1 MSRGRTH
8 TWSFGAGID
17 DVVYTMP
24 KIASDDP
31 TAEPALANGYKQKI
45 ADAGALARDQKTG
58 AAPTPDKR
66 AEAMRTVATRLAD
79 EKQWNATAGAK
90 PKLIDV
96 DALIAAILAVKSKP
110 EAGVRAYV
118 ESRTEDQRKNL
129 ANSKDFAEAY
139 AIAVAKRA
147 PCGNCPPNCSPNW
160 TRFPTQRNS
169 ENVNGAPKLAP
180 YLHWRI
186 AGQAD
191 QQGQAHRHLATTF
204 DTRLDSSLLVQAGL
218 GRYRGLTVQAWLGA
232 VLADPIVVPI
242 CSSIVVPI
250 EEPTLAFLA
259 EPHIL
264 V

>member
-1 MSRGRTH
+1 MATSNDVARIGYAYDEPSRTH

-58 AAPTPDKR
+58 AAPTLDKR

-139 AIAVAKRA
+139 AIAVAKARA
-147 PCGNCPPNCSPNW
+147 VRELSAEL
-160 TRFPTQRNS
+160 QS
-169 ENVNGAPKLAP
+169 E
-180 YLHWRI
+180 
-186 AGQAD
+186 
-191 QQGQAHRHLATTF
+191 
-204 DTRLDSSLLVQAGL
+204 LDAIPD
-218 GRYRGLTVQAWLGA
+218 A
-232 VLADPIVVPI
+232 
-242 CSSIVVPI
+242 
-250 EEPTLAFLA
+250 A
-259 EPHIL
+259 E
-264 V
+264 